1 MNPSLLPLSIYGEGA
16 GGEETSL
23 ANTPKNFFIYL
34 TKYKDMTKQYL
45 GEFEELVLT
54 LVAALH
60 EDAYGASIAD
70 EIETRRKREV
80 NLSAVHITL
89 YRLEDK
95 GYIKSSLGGGTKE
108 RGGRRKR
115 IYTITPAGMAMLRT
129 MKEARVDLWK
139 MVPQLKLTTGL
150 NLLVISAY
158 LFDSLSNQLL

>member
-1 MNPSLLPLSIYGEGA
+1 
-16 GGEETSL
+16 
-23 ANTPKNFFIYL
+23 
-34 TKYKDMTKQYL
+34 MTKQYL

-54 LVAALH
+54 LVAALQ
-60 EDAYGASIAD
+60 EDAYGAAIAE

-80 NLSAVHITL
+80 NLSAVHVTL

-115 IYTITPAGMAMLRT
+115 IYAVTPAGMAMLRT

-139 MVPQLKLTTGL
+139 MVPQLKLTTGF
-150 NLLVISAY
+150 NLLVMSWY
-158 LFDSLSNQLL
+158 LLESLGLSPIC